1 MANLRRARQRIYVVL
16 GVFLAIDIAAAL
28 VLFTPLV
35 GSGAARHKEFDA
47 LRHQVQQKM
56 QTVVPPEQIQN
67 RVDEARTQIGAFYQ
81 ERLTTGAAAVSNE
94 LGKLASSNGVRL
106 NAAKYKELDSDLPGL
121 SHVSI
126 DADIAGDYLAAVK
139 FVNAVERDKMLFIVD
154 KVSLGEQQGGLVR
167 LAVTLE
173 TYFKS
178 AAE

>member
-1 MANLRRARQRIYVVL
+1 
-16 GVFLAIDIAAAL
+16 

-35 GSGAARHKEFDA
+35 GSGAARQKEFDA
-47 LRHQVQQKM
+47 LRHQVQHQL
-56 QTVVPPEQIQN
+56 QTVVPPEQIQT
-67 RVDEARTQIGAFYQ
+67 RVEEARTQINTFYQ

-106 NAAKYKELDSDLPGL
+106 TAARYKELDSDLPGL

-126 DADIAGDYLAAVK
+126 DAQIAGDYLAAVK
-139 FVNAVERDKMLFIVD
+139 FVNAVERDKMFFIVD
-154 KVSLGEQQGGLVR
+154 NVNLGEQQGGQVR
-167 LAVTLE
+167 LAVIME